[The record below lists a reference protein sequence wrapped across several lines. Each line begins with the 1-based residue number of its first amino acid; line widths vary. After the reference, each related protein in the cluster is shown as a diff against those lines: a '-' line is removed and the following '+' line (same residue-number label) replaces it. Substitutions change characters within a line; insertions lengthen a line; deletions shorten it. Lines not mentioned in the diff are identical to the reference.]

1 MNLKSD
7 ISSVKGVGAKTAE
20 AFYKANIKTVED
32 LIRRFPRT
40 YEKFENI
47 VCVKDIL
54 VNERNAVFACLYTDA
69 KIIRYSN
76 KSVVTVYAKDVNGD
90 VLEVKFFNAPY
101 LLKTL
106 KKGSFYVFRGFVK
119 KIGEKYSM
127 SQPKMYKKEDY
138 LKIEGKIGPIYS
150 QAKDLS
156 GNKIEK
162 TVKEVIDLTRYIDDY
177 LFDSEIDDLK
187 LYPLAESFRSIH
199 FPKDDNEL
207 YFARRRLVFEEFL
220 DFYHMIRSDEALSSR
235 IENDKPFIEVAD
247 LRLFE
252 EKLPYKLTN
261 AQKET
266 IKDIVNDMTGPYLMN
281 RLIQGDVGSGKTVV
295 AIMALLLCA
304 ANNAQGALMA
314 PTEVLAVQH
323 FVNVKKFCEECG
335 LCIKPVLLT
344 GKMPAKAK
352 KEALSLIKSGEC
364 NVVIGTH
371 ALFEEGVE
379 FNDLKLAIT
388 DEQHRFGVNQ
398 REAFRDK
405 GLMPH
410 LLVMSATPIPRT
422 LAMVM
427 YGNVDIS
434 IMNEL
439 PKNRIPI
446 KNAVV
451 AGSYMKKSLEFI
463 EKEVAAGH
471 QAYVICPMIDESE
484 EDNFNLKNVTSFTEE
499 LKEYYGERVRVTCLH
514 GKMKADEKN
523 RIMENFKAGN
533 FDVLVSTTVIEV
545 GVDVPNATVML
556 IENAERFGLSQL
568 HQLRGRVGRGDA
580 QSYCILMSDSKNEE
594 TIKRLKVLNETND
607 GFLIAKKDIEL
618 RGPGELNGL
627 RQSGELSFAL
637 GDILNDS
644 DVLMSVIDNY
654 ENLKERLIGREV
666 RAIDFR
672 TI

>member
-1 MNLKSD
+1 MSKVPGFCRGFFKKQAYMNLKSD

-220 DFYHMIRSDEALSSR
+220 DFYHMIRSDEALSLR

-252 EKLPYKLTN
+252 EKRCFRKN
-261 AQKET
+261 KT
-266 IKDIVNDMTGPYLMN
+266 IP
-281 RLIQGDVGSGKTVV
+281 
-295 AIMALLLCA
+295 
-304 ANNAQGALMA
+304 
-314 PTEVLAVQH
+314 
-323 FVNVKKFCEECG
+323 
-335 LCIKPVLLT
+335 
-344 GKMPAKAK
+344 
-352 KEALSLIKSGEC
+352 
-364 NVVIGTH
+364 
-371 ALFEEGVE
+371 
-379 FNDLKLAIT
+379 
-388 DEQHRFGVNQ
+388 FG
-398 REAFRDK
+398 R
-405 GLMPH
+405 
-410 LLVMSATPIPRT
+410 
-422 LAMVM
+422 
-427 YGNVDIS
+427 
-434 IMNEL
+434 
-439 PKNRIPI
+439 
-446 KNAVV
+446 
-451 AGSYMKKSLEFI
+451 
-463 EKEVAAGH
+463 
-471 QAYVICPMIDESE
+471 
-484 EDNFNLKNVTSFTEE
+484 
-499 LKEYYGERVRVTCLH
+499 
-514 GKMKADEKN
+514 
-523 RIMENFKAGN
+523 
-533 FDVLVSTTVIEV
+533 
-545 GVDVPNATVML
+545 
-556 IENAERFGLSQL
+556 
-568 HQLRGRVGRGDA
+568 
-580 QSYCILMSDSKNEE
+580 
-594 TIKRLKVLNETND
+594 
-607 GFLIAKKDIEL
+607 
-618 RGPGELNGL
+618 
-627 RQSGELSFAL
+627 
-637 GDILNDS
+637 
-644 DVLMSVIDNY
+644 
-654 ENLKERLIGREV
+654 
-666 RAIDFR
+666 
-672 TI
+672 